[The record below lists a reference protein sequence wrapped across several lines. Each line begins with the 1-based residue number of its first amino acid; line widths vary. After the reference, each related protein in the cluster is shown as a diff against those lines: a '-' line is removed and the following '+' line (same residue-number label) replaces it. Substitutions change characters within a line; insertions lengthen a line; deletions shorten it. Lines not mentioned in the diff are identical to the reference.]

1 LQCQTTNCTFTKCAR
16 AKIIATID
24 LISGYAKFRS
34 QSQDAVIRGYDETG
48 NVIETR
54 EHKGDSRSAL
64 AI

>member
-16 AKIIATID
+16 PKIIATID
-24 LISGYAKFRS
+24 LISGYAKVRS